1 MSLQDSLLHSKVY
14 ESRRIQHTPEV
25 KRDYFLGQ
33 YRSLKTKARFVRR
46 FRAKN
51 HKLPAQWKKITN
63 NKTWQTFSE
72 DTFRKDVAAWVWL
85 QEGHPALAPTQGIK
99 LDSAMFT
106 KLCMPGFALRSKAN
120 NTLYASLGN
129 YVWSAMVWSMRIIS
143 TEPDAWTFQ
152 LHHKGRPFE
161 GPAMPLIKVCIQRPG
176 NGLHQ

>member
-1 MSLQDSLLHSKVY
+1 M
-14 ESRRIQHTPEV
+14 
-25 KRDYFLGQ
+25 
-33 YRSLKTKARFVRR
+33 
-46 FRAKN
+46 
-51 HKLPAQWKKITN
+51 
-63 NKTWQTFSE
+63 
-72 DTFRKDVAAWVWL
+72 WL

-129 YVWSAMVWSMRIIS
+129 YVWSAMVWSTRIIS

-161 GPAMPLIKVCIQRPG
+161 GPAMSLIKACIQRPG
-176 NGLHQ
+176 NGLHQQDLLRLARHLALAPTQGLEFQNNAAHDDLLKAIW